1 MTAAARGNTHRTPLR
16 RAVAATVAVLGLGH
30 LGFSVGTV
38 ARLGP
43 AVGPALNLRLRLDPN
58 TASAEELALLPHIG
72 PQLAQNIVAYRVA
85 AGRPPAF
92 RTADDL
98 DAVPRIGP
106 VTVEALRP
114 HLRFADCSNPQAKP
128 RESP

>member
-1 MTAAARGNTHRTPLR
+1 MNAAAGGSKHRTPVR
-16 RAVAATVAVLGLGH
+16 RAVAAMIALLVVGH
-30 LGFSVGTV
+30 LGFNVGAM
-38 ARLGP
+38 ARGGP
-43 AVGPALNLRLRLDPN
+43 AVGLAPDLRLKLDPN

-72 PQLAQNIVAYRVA
+72 PQLAQNVVAYRA
-85 AGRPPAF
+85 AAARQPAF

-106 VTVEALRP
+106 MTVAALRP
-114 HLRFADCSNPQAKP
+114 HLLFADGSTPQEKP

>member
-1 MTAAARGNTHRTPLR
+1 MNAAAGGNERSIAVR

-38 ARLGP
+38 ARGGP
-43 AVGPALNLRLRLDPN
+43 AVGPAPNLRLRLDPN
-58 TASAEELALLPHIG
+58 AASAEELALLPRIG
-72 PQLAQNIVAYRVA
+72 PQRAQNIVAYRAA
-85 AGRPPAF
+85 AGRQPAF
-92 RTADDL
+92 RTTDDL

-114 HLRFADCSNPQAKP
+114 HLLFADRSTPREKP